1 MIIASMET
9 VVYTAYFLIPGYI
22 INSIVNNMVPS
33 KTRLESEKILH
44 CIGYSILELAIWYWL
59 FKFIKKITR

>member
-33 KTRLESEKILH
+33 
-44 CIGYSILELAIWYWL
+44 
-59 FKFIKKITR
+59 